1 MITVNKILDLV
12 CLALTRLDLLTL
24 NDNKYSSFHIHN
36 LVPMAIVHCLKM
48 LRHHSLIGN

>member
-24 NDNKYSSFHIHN
+24 NDYKYSSFHIHN
-36 LVPMAIVHCLKM
+36 FGPN
-48 LRHHSLIGN
+48 GNHALFKNVKAPFTYW